1 MNDLIPGKLK
11 KFKLFCL
18 RFTQQIGANLA
29 EYWPDWQYY
38 LSGKLQ
44 TDPVITISILSIFMG
59 LCPSHFTLSAY
70 EFEWQK
76 KC

>member
-18 RFTQQIGANLA
+18 DLPTQQIGANLA

-44 TDPVITISILSIFMG
+44 TAS
-59 LCPSHFTLSAY
+59 
-70 EFEWQK
+70 
-76 KC
+76 